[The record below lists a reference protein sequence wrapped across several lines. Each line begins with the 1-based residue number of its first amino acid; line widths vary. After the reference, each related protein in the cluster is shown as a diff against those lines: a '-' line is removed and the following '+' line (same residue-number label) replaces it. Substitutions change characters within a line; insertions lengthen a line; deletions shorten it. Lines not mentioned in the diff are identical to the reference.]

1 MYKRQVHDHPDKALS
16 DGMQSIL
23 PEQFT
28 QLMDE
33 CSQIATVLHRSVP
46 RGIHVEESAG
56 VVTAR

>member
-1 MYKRQVHDHPDKALS
+1 MEATAVACNRPVVREH
-16 DGMQSIL
+16 IL

-33 CSQIATVLHRSVP
+33 CSQIAAVLHRQVP

-56 VVTAR
+56 VAVTAR